1 MKASYVFGILFVGA
15 LTVGCVAQTGTEDV
29 TSNEQ
34 GLTVAAP
41 VSAAQ
46 QQEQQQAN
54 ARARVQLA
62 PQLVKQP
69 VHTGVVGQELEGVQ
83 ELSGADPGAPVQD
96 DGDGKEP
103 DPHPWHTNTAI
114 AR

>member
-1 MKASYVFGILFVGA
+1 MKASYVFGVLFVGA
-15 LTVGCVAQTGTEDV
+15 LTVGCVAQAGTEDV
-29 TSNEQ
+29 TSTEQ

-41 VSAAQ
+41 ITGVAQ
-46 QQEQQQAN
+46 QEQQQQAN
-54 ARARVQLA
+54 ARERVQLA
-62 PQLVKQP
+62 PRVVKQP
-69 VHTGVVGQELEGVQ
+69 VHTGLELEGMQ

-103 DPHPWHTNTAI
+103 DPHPWHSNAAI